1 MHPYHIKYFFIKYFN
16 YIIVYEYDIY
26 FKKDKICTHES
37 LHRIIK
43 THTRQ
48 ATKYNINKMILMRY
62 IDIRTRLFSFS
73 IQHYIYA

>member
-1 MHPYHIKYFFIKYFN
+1 MN
-16 YIIVYEYDIY
+16 IY

-62 IDIRTRLFSFS
+62 IDIRTRLFSLS
-73 IQHYIYA
+73 IQHIYMHKMRELIKLFRNITLS